1 MASFI
6 PVKVKK
12 LMGVKLG
19 ESPNWILMWD
29 FTPKALLEWFKEE
42 VTTGLTVS
50 MSM

>member
-12 LMGVKLG
+12 LMDVKLG

-42 VTTGLTVS
+42 ELKHEQLHKYH
-50 MSM
+50 